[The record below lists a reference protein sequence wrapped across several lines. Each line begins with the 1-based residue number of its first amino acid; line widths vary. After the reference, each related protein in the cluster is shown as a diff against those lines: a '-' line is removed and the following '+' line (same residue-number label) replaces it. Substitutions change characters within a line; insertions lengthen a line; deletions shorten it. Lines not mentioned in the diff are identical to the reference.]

1 MSFFFDIL
9 HEERLNFIAKVFFLP
24 EYDCSLFSRQSFCKL
39 LIRSLILN
47 VYLFY
52 HSEDIILPSF
62 KSLQYF
68 PLYSNVN
75 FSSLI
80 IIVQKH
86 TSSLIRKY

>member
-1 MSFFFDIL
+1 MKNALIL
-9 HEERLNFIAKVFFLP
+9 LLRFFFLP
-24 EYDCSLFSRQSFCKL
+24 EYDCYLFSRQSFCKL

-52 HSEDIILPSF
+52 HSEDIILLSF

-75 FSSLI
+75 FSSLK
-80 IIVQKH
+80 IIV
-86 TSSLIRKY
+86 SSETYKFFNP

>member
-9 HEERLNFIAKVFFLP
+9 HEECLNFIAKVFFLP
-24 EYDCSLFSRQSFCKL
+24 EYDCYLFSRQSFCKL

-52 HSEDIILPSF
+52 HSEDIILLSF

-75 FSSLI
+75 FSSLK
-80 IIVQKH
+80 IIV
-86 TSSLIRKY
+86 SSETYKFFNP